1 MHLISLPMYD
11 IDSATTAAT
20 TSALLK
26 LLAKRDVTAE
36 VVAPDDLL
44 THWRDDNLLLSQTC
58 GYALVSQLPEV
69 QLVGTMQSCAAGCQD
84 LRYRSWLV
92 VRQAENARMLEDF
105 RGRRAVCNSADSHS
119 GYNALRYAIAPLA
132 ENGKFFAETHFSGSH
147 QQSLAALRR
156 NEADIAAIDC
166 ITWALLQKYQPQ
178 ALADVTIIGETPL
191 CPALPLITSART
203 DSLLLEKL
211 RSALFELA
219 NVEDFKPLMQANLLA
234 GFSVPRRSY
243 YDEVLAWEQQAAAMG
258 VTRL

>member
-20 TSALLK
+20 TDALLK

-36 VVAPDDLL
+36 VVAPDNLL
-44 THWRDDNLLLSQTC
+44 SHWRDDHLLLSQTC

-69 QLVGTMQSCAAGCQD
+69 QLVGTLQSCAAGCQD

-178 ALADVTIIGETPL
+178 ALADVAIIGETPL
-191 CPALPLITSART
+191 CPALPLITSSRT

>member
-20 TSALLK
+20 TDALLK

-36 VVAPDDLL
+36 VIAPDNLL
-44 THWRDDNLLLSQTC
+44 SHWRDDHLLLSQTC

-69 QLVGTMQSCAAGCQD
+69 QLVGTLQSCAAGCQD

-166 ITWALLQKYQPQ
+166 ITWALLQ
-178 ALADVTIIGETPL
+178 ALADVAIIGETPL